1 MIVRP
6 LNLLIIALTM
16 LVVLY
21 KFTTENVD
29 DYWFRSIFLIIPAIL
44 TAAAGYVIN
53 DIFDVETD
61 KLNKLHMVVVG
72 TYISK
77 KNAWIL
83 YAVLTVLSLVV
94 SYGFNLRYL
103 EINAC
108 ITVMLALYAFNL
120 KGLPLIGNLIVA
132 MCSAS
137 VIGVCLLIASFDTKT
152 GLLNFSGY
160 IIFAFFTSL
169 IREIVKDLQDMQGD
183 SAMGLK
189 TYAIV
194 AGEKGAKILV
204 YVLVGFLI
212 LLCGIYTILA
222 LGVGMYLSGGI
233 MAIITGSLFYFINH
247 LANAKTPQGYL
258 ESSKFMKYVMV
269 VGIINLLVG

>member
-1 MIVRP
+1 
-6 LNLLIIALTM
+6 M

-29 DYWFRSIFLIIPAIL
+29 DYWYRAIFLIIPAIL

-77 KNAWIL
+77 QNAWIL
-83 YAVLTVLSLVV
+83 YAVLVVLSLGV

-108 ITVMLALYAFNL
+108 ITLMLALYAL
-120 KGLPLIGNLIVA
+120 KLKALPLIGNLIVA

-137 VIGVCLLIASFDTKT
+137 VIAVCLLIATFDTSA
-152 GLLNFSGY
+152 GLLNFGGY

-169 IREIVKDLQDMQGD
+169 IREIVKDIQDMEGD
-183 SAMGLK
+183 GAMGMK

-222 LGVGMYLSGGI
+222 IGIGMYLSGGI
-233 MAIITGSLFYFINH
+233 MAVITGSLFYFINH
-247 LANAKTPQGYL
+247 VANARTPQAYL

-269 VGIINLLVG
+269 AGVINLLVG